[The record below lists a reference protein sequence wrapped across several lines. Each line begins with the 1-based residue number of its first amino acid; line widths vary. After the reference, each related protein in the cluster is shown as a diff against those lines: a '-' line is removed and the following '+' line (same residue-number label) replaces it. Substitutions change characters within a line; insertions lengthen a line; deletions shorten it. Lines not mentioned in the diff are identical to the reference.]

1 MNYLGNL
8 GVLGSEIVLSLYPIL
23 IKTVKTNFNTQLIS
37 RFGVFTLA
45 SLLFASKTQFS
56 SLLNLPRLLGYGA
69 ISLFHVIASYTAF
82 ANLSTGTAMA
92 LFYTYPIMNVIAGV
106 LFLNES
112 LSFTS
117 ILFLALGFLGTYLLA
132 QEIPNEEVKGE
143 NPNKIP
149 KNYAILAGLLAAF
162 SETLMF
168 LIVRQTKSSN
178 PIDSMIQ
185 LYPGALLLLIVYL
198 TFTNQIKD
206 ISTDFESN
214 NKLVWFNLIIGFIGY
229 SVRFFSI
236 SNVSTL
242 VFSLL
247 SFVGVLSSYF
257 FGKVFVKESVSS
269 MSFLGAALI
278 AGSASGI
285 SFLQ

>member
-149 KNYAILAGLLAAF
+149 KNY
-162 SETLMF
+162 
-168 LIVRQTKSSN
+168 N
-178 PIDSMIQ
+178 
-185 LYPGALLLLIVYL
+185 
-198 TFTNQIKD
+198 
-206 ISTDFESN
+206 
-214 NKLVWFNLIIGFIGY
+214 
-229 SVRFFSI
+229 
-236 SNVSTL
+236 
-242 VFSLL
+242 
-247 SFVGVLSSYF
+247 
-257 FGKVFVKESVSS
+257 
-269 MSFLGAALI
+269 
-278 AGSASGI
+278 
-285 SFLQ
+285 

>member
-214 NKLVWFNLIIGFIGY
+214 NKLLWFNLIIGFIGY

-269 MSFLGAALI
+269 MSLLGAALI

-285 SFLQ
+285 SLVN

>member
-1 MNYLGNL
+1 MNYIGNL

-143 NPNKIP
+143 NPNKIQ

-214 NKLVWFNLIIGFIGY
+214 NKLLWFNLIIGFIGY

-285 SFLQ
+285 SLVN